1 MAGVANSNNFQKVL
15 ILSIGQI
22 LEKAIVFLFKP
33 YLSRTLN
40 IQDYGSYSQV
50 LFIGDFL
57 LIFFTLGITQTFY
70 VFLAKDN
77 TTRKEIVSAFLLIGL
92 VSGLLSVACN
102 LFLSFTLSD
111 IFNNPQLKNILWIYC
126 CYPLFTI
133 LNLILQLLL
142 LFDNKSRKLV
152 AINVFVSLFKVIC
165 VVIVTQ
171 LSQNSLPKII
181 FIVGFVAPLCT
192 LLLYG
197 RQLSYSIFRIKTS
210 YPLVK
215 SILKD
220 TLPVGLTVIL
230 GGAYFYANG
239 FVVNAVL
246 GIEKYAVFVN
256 GIIDIPF
263 ISTLYTTIATITLT
277 NYATLIQDKNFSE
290 VVKLKRYTIAQT
302 ACLVYPIALV
312 LLFFSHELITTY
324 LSNKYIA
331 SVPVFMVYTFILFL
345 RVTDYNDVL
354 ITMGKQSLLVKYYIV
369 FFLTIFFNSWFFTK
383 FFGIIGSAFAV
394 TISCYLTYFFLLR
407 SMGSFLKA
415 PLSEIIDWKSL
426 IYTILISLIVII
438 PCILIGHFFA
448 LSVLSKLTMIPFI
461 LLIIYISL
469 VKSKFISLTMYKP
482 ILNKIPFGKKIETI
496 LS

>member
-1 MAGVANSNNFQKVL
+1 MAGISNNNNFQKVL

-22 LEKAIVFLFKP
+22 LEKAIVFFFKP

-40 IQDYGSYSQV
+40 IQDFGSYSQV

-77 TTRKEIVSAFLLIGL
+77 TSRKEIVSAFLLIGL
-92 VSGLLSVACN
+92 MSGLLSVACN
-102 LFLSFTLSD
+102 LILTFTLSD
-111 IFNNPQLKNILWIYC
+111 IFKNPELKNILWIYC

-142 LFDNKSRKLV
+142 LFDNKSRRLV
-152 AINVFVSLFKVIC
+152 TINVFVNLFKVIC

-171 LSQNSLPKII
+171 LSQNTLPKII
-181 FIVGFVAPLCT
+181 FIVGFAAPLFT
-192 LLLYG
+192 MLLYG
-197 RQLSYSIFRIKTS
+197 HQLSYSVFKIKTS
-210 YPLVK
+210 FSLIK
-215 SILKD
+215 KILKD
-220 TLPVGLTVIL
+220 TLPVGLTIIM

-246 GIEKYAVFVN
+246 GIEKYAIFIN

-277 NYATLIQDKNFSE
+277 NYTTLIKDKNFLE
-290 VVKLKRYTIAQT
+290 VIKLKRYTIAQT
-302 ACLVYPIALV
+302 ASLVYPIALI
-312 LLFFSHELITTY
+312 LLFFSEELITTY

-331 SVPVFMVYTFILFL
+331 SVPVFMVYTLILFL

-354 ITMGKQSLLVKYYIV
+354 ITMGKQSLLVKYYTF
-369 FFLTIFFNSWFFTK
+369 FFLTIFFNSWLLTK
-383 FFGIIGSAFAV
+383 YFGIIGSAFAV
-394 TISCYLTYFFLLR
+394 TASCYLIYFFLLR
-407 SMGSFLKA
+407 SMAAMLNAS
-415 PLSEIIDWKSL
+415 LSEIINWRSL
-426 IYTILISLIVII
+426 LFTILISLIVII
-438 PCILIGHFFA
+438 PCTLIGHFFA
-448 LSVLSKLTMIPFI
+448 LKIWSKLTMIPFV
-461 LLIIYISL
+461 LLIIYMSL
-469 VKSKFISLTMYKP
+469 VKSKFISLAMYKP
-482 ILNKIPFGKKIETI
+482 LLDKVPFGKKIETI